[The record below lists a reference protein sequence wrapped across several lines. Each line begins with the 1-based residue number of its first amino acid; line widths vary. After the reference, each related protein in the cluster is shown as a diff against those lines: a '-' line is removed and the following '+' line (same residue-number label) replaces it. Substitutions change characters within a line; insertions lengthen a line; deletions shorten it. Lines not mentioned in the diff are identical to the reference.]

1 MHNGGITPSF
11 GNHLGGEGLR
21 AVKKQLLPTGFR
33 LQVAKSRIVFGRNY
47 AYLYIFERS
56 QVELW

>member
-1 MHNGGITPSF
+1 MHNGSITPSL
-11 GNHLGGEGLR
+11 GNHLGSEGVS
-21 AVKKQLLPTGFR
+21 ATHMQLLTTGFR
-33 LQVAKSRIVFGRNY
+33 LQVAKSRIVLGRNY